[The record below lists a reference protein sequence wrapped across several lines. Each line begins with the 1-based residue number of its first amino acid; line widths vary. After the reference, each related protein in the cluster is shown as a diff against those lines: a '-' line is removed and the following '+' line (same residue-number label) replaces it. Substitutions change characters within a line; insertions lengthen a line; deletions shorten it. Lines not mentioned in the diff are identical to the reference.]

1 MNSSSSSSSS
11 VVLAAAAH
19 KSHFSAA
26 VDLSHTELVSTL
38 AGYVRARGGG
48 PPPPQPLRNSS
59 TNKGVS
65 LGITHSSGKIRVTAL

>member
-1 MNSSSSSSSS
+1 MNSSSS
-11 VVLAAAAH
+11 VLAAAAH

-48 PPPPQPLRNSS
+48 PPPHLLRNSGLH
-59 TNKGVS
+59 KGIV
-65 LGITHSSGKIRVTAL
+65 VV